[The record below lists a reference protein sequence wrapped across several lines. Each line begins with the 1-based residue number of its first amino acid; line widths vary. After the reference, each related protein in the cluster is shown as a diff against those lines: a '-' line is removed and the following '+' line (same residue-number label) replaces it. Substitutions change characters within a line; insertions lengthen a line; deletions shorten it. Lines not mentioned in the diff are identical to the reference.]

1 MGFVAKTLGLCNGQ
15 NALIDLRGEE
25 AGRGR
30 DNRGVGGRPDFQI
43 TATLSPIQGDQ
54 ILAPAIVAGRPWNR
68 GRIVRMKTEAGVG
81 GHGDRRR

>member
-1 MGFVAKTLGLCNGQ
+1 MGFIAKTLGLGNGQ

-30 DNRGVGGRPDFQI
+30 DSRGVGGRLDFQI
-43 TATLSPIQGDQ
+43 TSPLRPIPGDQ
-54 ILAPAIVAGRPWNR
+54 ILASAVVAGRPWNR
-68 GRIVRMKTEAGVG
+68 GRIVRMEAKMGVG